1 MRRFPR
7 RPAATPV
14 RPTGEAGSP
23 LATVAAPAS
32 RLSLCLA
39 LCLLLA
45 IAAGC
50 SYSQDSATREGDR
63 IQAEKVD
70 AVTEFRSNELID
82 PRDTPAPEEG
92 TEPAIEVPD
101 PLTLSDAIRIATE
114 NNRDY
119 QSRRE
124 TLFLAALDLGLT
136 RRDFLRPVFD
146 GSVNWQLTDGSE
158 LDSSDVTALTIGG
171 DYLLYTGGTL
181 RADGTVVMRHDAAV
195 PGADQETNGSVTF
208 ALEQPLLQ
216 GAGHSIAFET
226 LTQGERDLLYAARD
240 FELYRLEFVVTIT
253 DDYYRLLSQE
263 RQLENTRKNIERQN
277 FAYEQAQAL
286 FSIGRGDK
294 LSVFRAEQSLF
305 SAQNQLLTDEQAY
318 RVAID
323 RFKIELGLPT
333 SVEFDVED
341 ELPTVNE
348 LVVDLRAAVEAALHN
363 RLDVRTERERVED
376 QERRVRIAKNALM
389 PNFDLTA
396 SYTKN
401 TDAETSL
408 AGLDFIEEIA
418 AVGLNLEI
426 PFDRKPQRNA
436 YRDSLVTLDQVRRNR
451 DRFEDEVVLE
461 VRNLI
466 GALDQRRA
474 QIEIGTREI
483 ESLKLS
489 AEKAQL
495 EVEQGTVTNRDLTEA
510 IDDLTQA
517 ENQQLE
523 RIVDHEIARLTLLRQ
538 LGLLFV
544 DASGRVEE

>member
-1 MRRFPR
+1 MRRSPPR
-7 RPAATPV
+7 RIAAYAPSGRAPAA
-14 RPTGEAGSP
+14 
-23 LATVAAPAS
+23 AS
-32 RLSLCLA
+32 A
-39 LCLLLA
+39 ILA
-45 IAAGC
+45 ILLAGC
-50 SYSQDSATREGDR
+50 SYSQDSATREGSK
-63 IQAEKVD
+63 IQAEVVAEVD
-70 AVTEFRSNELID
+70 EFRRTQLID
-82 PRDTPAPEEG
+82 PREPGGAEVVAAEVQVPAR
-92 TEPAIEVPD
+92 
-101 PLTLSDAIRIATE
+101 LTLDDAIRIATE

-124 TLFLAALDLGLT
+124 SLFLAALDLGLT

-146 GSVNWQLTDGSE
+146 GSVNWNLTDGSE
-158 LDSSDVTALTIGG
+158 LSSTDVLGLSIGG

-181 RADGTVVMRHDAAV
+181 RADGSVVMRNDS
-195 PGADQETNGSVTF
+195 GSVGPDQSTSGTGTI

-216 GAGHSIAFET
+216 GAGHDIAFEQ

-263 RQLENTRKNIERQN
+263 RQLDNTRQNIERQN

-305 SAQNQLLTDEQAY
+305 SAQNQLLSDEQAF
-318 RVAID
+318 RVALD
-323 RFKIELGLPT
+323 RFKIQLGVPT
-333 SVEFDVED
+333 SVEFEVED
-341 ELPTVNE
+341 ELPTINE
-348 LVVDLRAAVEAALHN
+348 LHVDLRAAIEAALHN

-389 PNFDLTA
+389 PRFDLSA

-408 AGLDFIEEIA
+408 AGLDFVEEIA
-418 AVGLNLEI
+418 AVGLDLEI

-436 YRDSLVTLDQVRRNR
+436 YREALIALDQVRRNR

-466 GALDQRRA
+466 GALEQRRA
-474 QIEIGTREI
+474 QIEIGVREI
-483 ESLKLS
+483 ESLELS

-495 EVEQGTVTNRDLTEA
+495 EVEQGSATNRDLTEA
-510 IDDLTQA
+510 IDDLTAAQ
-517 ENQQLE
+517 NQQLD

-544 DASGRVEE
+544 DPEGRVEE